1 MFEESFKLYIFL
13 NIYVFDNFLKFAWIV
28 ASSRRSVS
36 QGAAREK
43 KNRGERKRKNG
54 FFRFLT
60 PRFPALFFRTE
71 PQLTEHL
78 EESIAAVS

>member
-1 MFEESFKLYIFL
+1 MGWGHSISICLLFFCHHQLVI
-13 NIYVFDNFLKFAWIV
+13 AAV